1 MWMLQVCP
9 LSASNSYPSHDIAL
23 YKATDGKVADDKTRE
38 TLLKAVKARDAEAI
52 AKAVKEVNESKT
64 VKAKAEHIVDRSIVA
79 LATFARLNSRL
90 VSLAAFSPSSS
101 FGPSRSYILTIEN
114 GDGRWELHGN

>member
-64 VKAKAEHIVDRSIVA
+64 VKAKAEHIVDQSARIVGC
-79 LATFARLNSRL
+79 
-90 VSLAAFSPSSS
+90 V
-101 FGPSRSYILTIEN
+101 
-114 GDGRWELHGN
+114 

>member
-1 MWMLQVCP
+1 MWMLQVCQ

-90 VSLAAFSPSSS
+90 VSLAAFSRLLRLDRRGHT
-101 FGPSRSYILTIEN
+101 F
-114 GDGRWELHGN
+114 

>member
-38 TLLKAVKARDAEAI
+38 TLLNAEAI

-90 VSLAAFSPSSS
+90 VSLAAFSRLLRLDRRGHT
-101 FGPSRSYILTIEN
+101 F
-114 GDGRWELHGN
+114 

>member
-23 YKATDGKVADDKTRE
+23 YKATDDKTRE

-90 VSLAAFSPSSS
+90 VSLAAFSRLLRLDRRGHT
-101 FGPSRSYILTIEN
+101 F
-114 GDGRWELHGN
+114 

>member
-64 VKAKAEHIVDRSIVA
+64 VKAKAEHIVDCSIVA

-90 VSLAAFSPSSS
+90 VSLAAFSRLLRLDRRGHT
-101 FGPSRSYILTIEN
+101 F
-114 GDGRWELHGN
+114 

>member
-23 YKATDGKVADDKTRE
+23 YKQTDGKVADDKTRE
-38 TLLKAVKARDAEAI
+38 TLLKVVKTRDVDAI

-64 VKAKAEHIVDRSIVA
+64 VKAKAEHYCRPLNRRVGDVCTAKQSARIVGCV
-79 LATFARLNSRL
+79 
-90 VSLAAFSPSSS
+90 
-101 FGPSRSYILTIEN
+101 
-114 GDGRWELHGN
+114 

>member
-1 MWMLQVCP
+1 MIVEIVGCSVSDCVGIAEAGADRIELCAGIV
-9 LSASNSYPSHDIAL
+9 AGGVTPSS
-23 YKATDGKVADDKTRE
+23 G
-38 TLLKAVKARDAEAI
+38 LLKAVKARDAEAI

-90 VSLAAFSPSSS
+90 VSLAAFSRLLRLDRRGHT
-101 FGPSRSYILTIEN
+101 F
-114 GDGRWELHGN
+114 

>member
-38 TLLKAVKARDAEAI
+38 TLLKAVKAR
-52 AKAVKEVNESKT
+52 T
-64 VKAKAEHIVDRSIVA
+64 RRRS
-79 LATFARLNSRL
+79 RK
-90 VSLAAFSPSSS
+90 P
-101 FGPSRSYILTIEN
+101 
-114 GDGRWELHGN
+114 

>member
-64 VKAKAEHIVDRSIVA
+64 VKAKAECVCSIESGPCERVE
-79 LATFARLNSRL
+79 
-90 VSLAAFSPSSS
+90 SLQMS
-101 FGPSRSYILTIEN
+101 
-114 GDGRWELHGN
+114 GRF

>member
-64 VKAKAEHIVDRSIVA
+64 VKAKAEHVDRSIVA

-90 VSLAAFSPSSS
+90 VSLAAFSRLLRLDRRGHT
-101 FGPSRSYILTIEN
+101 F
-114 GDGRWELHGN
+114 

>member
-52 AKAVKEVNESKT
+52 AKAVKEVNESK
-64 VKAKAEHIVDRSIVA
+64 AKAEHIVDRSIVA

-90 VSLAAFSPSSS
+90 VSLAAFSRLLRLDRRGHT
-101 FGPSRSYILTIEN
+101 F
-114 GDGRWELHGN
+114 